1 MASQSID
8 NILRFVVR
16 TGKIV
21 IGSKNTIKLLKLGA
35 LKYVVISSNVPENI
49 RQDIEYYSKLS
60 NIPIIVFPGTN
71 RELGTVL
78 GKPFSVA
85 VMGIIDPGQITPEI
99 LNRFIKQ

>member
-1 MASQSID
+1 MASQTID

-16 TGKIV
+16 TGKVV
-21 IGSKNTIKLLKLGA
+21 IGSKRTIKLLKLGA
-35 LKYVVISSNVPENI
+35 LKYVVIASNVPENI

-71 RELGTVL
+71 RELGAAL

-85 VMGIIDPGQITPEI
+85 AMGIIDPGQITPEI